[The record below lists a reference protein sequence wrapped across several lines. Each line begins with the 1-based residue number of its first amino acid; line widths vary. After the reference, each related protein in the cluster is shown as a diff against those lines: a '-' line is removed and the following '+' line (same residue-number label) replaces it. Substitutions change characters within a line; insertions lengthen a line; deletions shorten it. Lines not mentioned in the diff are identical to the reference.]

1 MKQQQAKSF
10 VNAQQVAD
18 LAGVSR
24 SAVSRTFT
32 DGASV
37 SSQTRKKVMSAAEEL
52 GYQVN
57 HLARGLMNRR
67 SKIICIISSDIDAP
81 YQGKFI
87 ETLTRQLQAT
97 GNVAMLVNASGDTGL
112 ENALN
117 LTLQYRADAS
127 IVLSGQPK
135 QKLIEN
141 CINNRQRVIVV
152 NRDQAVQGTE
162 NIVVSNRSS
171 AREAFHMLHRVGC
184 RKLAFVTSSLGT
196 PSLILRETAFVEEAH
211 SLGVEVSIAREGTTT
226 YSTGAEIA
234 RKLFSRQS
242 RPDGVFC
249 VTDIMACGFIDVA
262 RTEFGISIPEELCVV
277 GFDNIE
283 QSGWSAYNLTT
294 FRQPLED
301 ISTYIA
307 SLVGDVPSEYTDE
320 PVQFFAEP
328 VWRKSVRAK

>member
-1 MKQQQAKSF
+1 MKQQQTKSF

-37 SSQTRKKVMSAAEEL
+37 SSLTRKKVMSAAEEL

-57 HLARGLMNRR
+57 HLARGLMNSR
-67 SKIICIISSDIDAP
+67 SKIVCIISSDIDAP

-97 GNVAMLVNASGDTGL
+97 GNVAMLVNASGDDGL
-112 ENALN
+112 ENAMN

-152 NRDQAVQGTE
+152 NRDQAVRGTE
-162 NIVVSNRSS
+162 NIVVSNRTS

-184 RKLAFVTSSLGT
+184 CNLAFVTSSLGT
-196 PSLILRETAFVEEAH
+196 PSLIQRETAFVEEAR
-211 SLGVEVSIAREGTTT
+211 SLGVTVTVAREG
-226 YSTGAEIA
+226 STSYASGSEIA

-249 VTDIMACGFIDVA
+249 VTDIMACGFMDVA
-262 RTEFGISIPEELCVV
+262 RTEFGISIPQELCVV

-307 SLVGDVPSEYTDE
+307 SLVGDIPEKDANE
-320 PVQFFAEP
+320 PVRFFAEP